1 MKARRFVITGR
12 VQGVGFRWY
21 TMRKARS
28 LGLAGWVRNLRD
40 GSVEVWA
47 EGDPAMLDALESE
60 LSAGPPGAVVR
71 NVASEDSSPTGS
83 HRGFE
88 VSF

>member
-28 LGLAGWVRNLRD
+28 LGITGWVRNLRD

-47 EGDPAMLDALESE
+47 EGDPVMLDALESD
-60 LSAGPPGAVVR
+60 LFSGPPGAMVR
-71 NVASEDSSPTGS
+71 DVAAEESSPTGS
-83 HRGFE
+83 HTGFE
-88 VSF
+88 VRF